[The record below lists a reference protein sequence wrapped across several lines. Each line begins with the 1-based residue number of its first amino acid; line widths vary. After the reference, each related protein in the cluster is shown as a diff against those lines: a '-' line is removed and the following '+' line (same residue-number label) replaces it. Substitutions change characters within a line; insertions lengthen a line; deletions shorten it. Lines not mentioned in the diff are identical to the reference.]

1 MEHGFT
7 NELIN
12 ESSLYLLQHA
22 HNPVQWYA
30 WGDKAL
36 QLAKSTDKPILVS
49 IGYSA
54 CHWCHVMERES
65 FENTEVAQFMNEHFI
80 NIKIDREER
89 PDLDHIYMDAVQI
102 LSGSGGWPLNV
113 FLTPDG
119 RPFYGGTY
127 FPPAKAFNRPS
138 WIDILNFIKD
148 IWADKRTEVETQA
161 SKLLQ
166 HIDAVSSS
174 LNNQIESTSYSSN
187 NSEYSQEFC
196 EEIKNKILKTA
207 DLMQGGFG
215 TAPKFPQTFSIQY
228 LISYSHFC
236 KDEKALNHALFSLKT
251 MLRGGIYDQIAG
263 GLSRYSTDEKWLAPH
278 FEKML
283 YDNALLINVICD
295 AFQISKDLEFKHA
308 IEKTISFCLNEMY
321 NNNGGF
327 YAAIDA
333 DSEGEEGKFYVW
345 EKSELEMILGKDAE
359 IFCEY
364 YGVKESGNWEGKN
377 ILHVSNEDDFFA
389 NSINISV
396 DDLKAKL
403 ADSEKKLLAE
413 RNKRIRPATDDKILL
428 GWNALMLT
436 ALCKASAALKNE
448 KYKRIALSLY
458 DFIKKEFSRD
468 GQVTFHTYKNGIVR
482 YNAYLD
488 DYAYLIQACI
498 HLQELTGDEKYL
510 DEAKLLTQYVIDNF
524 KQSDGSLFYYTNINQ
539 SDIVIRKVEIY
550 DNAIPSGNSVMSE
563 NLFYLSVI
571 LDKEEWKNHS
581 IDMIRRVRPLIEKH
595 PNSFAV
601 WANSILKQ
609 QTGIL
614 EIVVTGQ
621 KCEALSQEILMIFM
635 PNKVFQKSNVEKEYP
650 LLKNK
655 KYEKDGLIYV
665 CRNFSC
671 LKPVNN
677 IIDFKKLVKN

>member
-1 MEHGFT
+1 MEHSFT
-7 NELIN
+7 NDLIH

-65 FENTEVAQFMNEHFI
+65 FENTEVAQFMNEHFV

-174 LNNQIESTSYSSN
+174 LNKQIESTSYSSN

-196 EEIKNKILKTA
+196 EEIKNKILKSA
-207 DLMQGGFG
+207 DLIQGGFG

-228 LISYSHFC
+228 LISYSHFYE
-236 KDEKALNHALFSLKT
+236 DEKALKHALFSLKS

-283 YDNALLINVICD
+283 YDNALLINVLCD

-333 DSEGEEGKFYVW
+333 DSEGVEGKFYVW
-345 EKSELEMILGKDAE
+345 EKSEIERILGKDAE

-364 YGVKESGNWEGKN
+364 YGVKELGNWEGKN
-377 ILHVSNEDDFFA
+377 ILHKSIEEDFYA

-396 DDLKAKL
+396 EDLKAKL
-403 ADSEKKLLAE
+403 AELEIKLLSE

-448 KYKRIALSLY
+448 KYKLIALSLY
-458 DFIKKEFSRD
+458 DFIKKEFSED
-468 GQVTFHTYKNGIVR
+468 GQIVFHTYKNGIPR
-482 YNAYLD
+482 YYAYLD

-498 HLQELTGDEKYL
+498 YLQELTGDEKYL
-510 DEAKLLTQYVIDNF
+510 IEAQSLTQYVIENF
-524 KQSDGSLFYYTNINQ
+524 KQSDGNLFYYTNINQ
-539 SDIVIRKVEIY
+539 LDIIIRKVEIY
-550 DNAIPSGNSVMSE
+550 DNAIPSGNSIMAE
-563 NLFYLSVI
+563 NLFYLSII
-571 LDKEEWKNHS
+571 LNKEDWKNQS
-581 IDMIRRVRPLIEKH
+581 TEMIRQIRPLIEKH
-595 PNSFAV
+595 PNSFAI
-601 WANSILKQ
+601 WANAILKQ
-609 QTGIL
+609 QIGSVEIVLTGQRTEGLSQDIL
-614 EIVVTGQ
+614 EMY
-621 KCEALSQEILMIFM
+621 L
-635 PNKVFQKSNVEKEYP
+635 PNKIFQMSNVEKEYP

-655 KYEKDGLIYV
+655 KYENDGLIYV

-671 LKPVNN
+671 LKPVYN
-677 IIDFKKLVKN
+677 IIELKKLIKN

>member
-1 MEHGFT
+1 MEHSFT
-7 NELIN
+7 NDLIH

-65 FENTEVAQFMNEHFI
+65 FENIEVAQFMNEQFI

-89 PDLDHIYMDAVQI
+89 PDLDNIYMDAVQI
-102 LSGSGGWPLNV
+102 LSGSGGWPLNA

-138 WIDILNFIKD
+138 WIDILKFIKD
-148 IWADKRTEVETQA
+148 IWANKRTEVELQA

-174 LNNQIESTSYSSN
+174 LNKQIESTSYSSN

-196 EEIKNKILKTA
+196 EEIKTKILKSA

-228 LISYSHFC
+228 LINYSHFY

-283 YDNALLINVICD
+283 YDNALLINVLCD
-295 AFQISKDLEFKHA
+295 AFQITEDSYFKQA

-321 NNNGGF
+321 DKCGGF

-359 IFCEY
+359 MFCEY

-377 ILHVSNEDDFFA
+377 ILHISNEDDFFA

-403 ADSEKKLLAE
+403 AESEKKLLTE

-448 KYKRIALSLY
+448 KYKLIALSLY

-468 GQVTFHTYKNGIVR
+468 GQVAFHTYKNGIVR

-510 DEAKLLTQYVIDNF
+510 DEAKLLTQYVIDHF

-550 DNAIPSGNSVMSE
+550 DNAIPSGNSVMAE

-571 LDKEEWKNHS
+571 LDKEEWKRHS
-581 IDMIRRVRPLIEKH
+581 TDMFRRVRPLIEKH

-601 WANSILKQ
+601 WANSMLKKQ
-609 QTGIL
+609 RGIL

-621 KCEALSQEILMIFM
+621 ESETLSQEILMIYM
-635 PNKVFQKSNVEKEYP
+635 PNKVFQMSNVEKEYP